1 MSNTHIRNNY
11 LSYNMS
17 EEIGR
22 DEKKETEELDNNE
35 HDESE
40 QK

>member
-1 MSNTHIRNNY
+1 
-11 LSYNMS
+11 MS

-35 HDESE
+35 HDESRIE
-40 QK
+40 IMPWSGPGHSYK